1 VGLFCLIVRGSY
13 HWFLQDSIAGGAE
26 MVTKYRKAR
35 GVPKILG
42 VIAALA
48 LVATATV
55 LLPAAAPARAGN
67 CSAGWVAL
75 TYDDGPNPTRTNAVL
90 AALDSVDAKATFF
103 VLGTL
108 SKSNPGT
115 LRKTEAAGHAIG
127 NHSYSHQ
134 YFIFQSSGA
143 IASSI
148 KAADGAIRAA
158 GVDALRLVRPPGGNT
173 NPRVKAA
180 IEGAGFTQILWT
192 WGPLD
197 YNSISAW
204 TIASGVISHAKDGAV
219 FVLHDNSGNYR
230 NTAAAT
236 KTIVSTLR
244 SRGYCFGVL
253 DRYGRIVPSEPV
265 LPACLEEG
273 QAAPDVDLQIVGG
286 PAAVAESLEEY
297 LGECVSGDVL
307 RSWGADRYETAAEL
321 AGDYFG
327 GGADTVF
334 VVVGTNF
341 PDAMAASPAA
351 ARVDAPVLL
360 TKTNGLP
367 AATASALAALSP
379 SQIFVVGGTAV
390 ISDAVVNRLSGFA
403 PVTRLAGAD
412 RYATAAAVSA
422 SEFAGGAD
430 TVFVA
435 TGLSYF
441 DSLVSGSAAVHTGA
455 PLLLTRSDV
464 LPNVTASEL
473 SRLLPDTVV
482 IVGGTI
488 AVTGEVEDAIAA
500 LVPGV
505 SIERLAG
512 SNRYTTSVAAAE
524 AADLGGEHK
533 IFIATDVAFPDG
545 LAAVAA
551 ANGLPLLLV
560 SYDTISA
567 PVATAITTLYD

>member
-1 VGLFCLIVRGSY
+1 MGTGLG
-13 HWFLQDSIAGGAE
+13 LQ
-26 MVTKYRKAR
+26 AR
-35 GVPKILG
+35 GWMRVVASLAAVVMVGASLVILPE
-42 VIAALA
+42 
-48 LVATATV
+48 AT
-55 LLPAAAPARAGN
+55 PAQAGS

-75 TYDDGPNPTRTNAVL
+75 TYDDGPVPTRTRTVL
-90 AALDSVDAKATFF
+90 DALDSVNAHGTFF
-103 VLGTL
+103 TVGYLVRSYPSTV
-108 SKSNPGT
+108 
-115 LRKTEAAGHAIG
+115 RDAANRG
-127 NHSYSHQ
+127 N
-134 YFIFQSSGA
+134 A
-143 IASSI
+143 IANHTDQHVALTTQSEI
-148 KAADGAIRAA
+148 EIVRAVARADTAIRDA
-158 GVDALRLVRPPGGNT
+158 GVAALRLVRPPYGYT
-173 NPRVKAA
+173 NSMVRSVLSD
-180 IEGAGFTQILWT
+180 AGFSQILWT
-192 WGPLD
+192 VDPQDWRG
-197 YNSISAW
+197 YSAS
-204 TIASGVISHAKDGAV
+204 TIANSVLRYAKDGSV
-219 FVLHDNSGNYR
+219 ILLHDGNANYR

-236 KTIVSTLR
+236 KTIVRTLR

-253 DRYGRIVPSEPV
+253 DRYGKIVRSVPAPPEPV

-297 LGECVSGDVL
+297 LGECVSGEVS
-307 RSWGADRYETAAEL
+307 RSWGANRYETAAEL
-321 AGDYFG
+321 AGDYFPD
-327 GGADTVF
+327 GADSVF

-341 PDAMAASPAA
+341 PDALSASPAA